1 MLKIALIVF
10 AIAALG
16 GMVLASFVLRGRL
29 APWAV
34 SVLHALLGATGIAL
48 LLFAYLQG
56 AATPRANAALCVFV
70 VAALG
75 GFYLASIHLRGR
87 VAPKAVVLVHAS
99 VAVVAF
105 LTLLTA
111 VLAL

>member
-1 MLKIALIVF
+1 MLRIALIVF
-10 AIAALG
+10 AIGAIG

-34 SVLHALLGATGIAL
+34 SILHALIGATGIAVL
-48 LLFAYLQG
+48 LTAVVQGTGTGRATVALGLFVL
-56 AATPRANAALCVFV
+56 
-70 VAALG
+70 AALG
-75 GFYLASIHLRGR
+75 GFYLAAIHMRGK

-111 VLAL
+111 VLAP